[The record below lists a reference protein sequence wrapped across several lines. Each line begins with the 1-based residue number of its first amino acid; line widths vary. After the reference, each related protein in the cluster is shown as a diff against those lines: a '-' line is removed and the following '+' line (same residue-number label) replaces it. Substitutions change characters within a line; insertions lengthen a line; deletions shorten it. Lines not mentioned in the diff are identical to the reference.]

1 MKTSS
6 CLFTKNH
13 FLKTNKQSELKSRK
27 ILKKFTLFL
36 LKWPNIMTCYFRLCE
51 PFLKHINKK
60 RRGGGS
66 ASTELRPQNTEHRAQ
81 KHRNTILTSKR
92 EAYLEPHRRQN
103 TEHKHKTQ
111 NTRHKHRTQ
120 MQRYNI
126 DKKDRG
132 RYRTKSQNPKDRLQK
147 HLGMFVQYWQ
157 RRDRQIQNHTE
168 HKRQKHTYNGNKGE
182 RGR

>member
-6 CLFTKNH
+6 CLFTKKH

-60 RRGGGS
+60 RRGGECKYR
-66 ASTELRPQNTEHRAQ
+66 TQTT
-81 KHRNTILTSKR
+81 KHRTKSTKAWKYNINKEEGGIFRTTQSTKHTS
-92 EAYLEPHRRQN
+92 P
-103 TEHKHKTQ
+103 TQ
-111 NTRHKHRTQ
+111 NTRHKHITQ

-168 HKRQKHTYNGNKGE
+168 HKRQKHTYNGDKGE